1 MGERYN
7 PSMTWHFTKMHGAG
21 NDFIVLDGVR
31 QEIRLTAERARKL
44 AHRQFGIGADQI
56 LLVERPTRADAD
68 FRYRIFNADGGEVEH
83 CGNGARCFV
92 RFVHE
97 QGLTDRN
104 PVRAEICTGIIVL
117 NEQDD
122 GEVSVDMGRTSFE
135 PAAVPFDPTGL
146 TPRPDGQDSLWP
158 LDVSVPG
165 EPEKTVW
172 VSVVGISNPHAVQ
185 VVDNVDTAPVAGIGP
200 RVESHPR
207 FPRRVNA
214 GFMQIVDRHDIRLR
228 VYERGAGETLACGTG
243 ACAAVAAGIRRGLL
257 DSPVRV
263 QTRGGVLTIAW
274 DGEQLLMTG
283 PAVTVF
289 EGTIDIDRL
298 LG

>member
-1 MGERYN
+1 
-7 PSMTWHFTKMHGAG
+7 MTWHFTKMHGAG
-21 NDFIVLDGVR
+21 NDFVVLDGVR
-31 QEIRLTAERARKL
+31 QDIRLTPERARKL

-56 LLVERPTRADAD
+56 LLVERPTRSDAD

-122 GEVSVDMGRTSFE
+122 GEVSVDMGRTSFD
-135 PAAVPFDPTGL
+135 PAAVPFDPAGL
-146 TPRPDGQDSLWP
+146 TPRREGADDVWP
-158 LDVSVPG
+158 LDVSAPG
-165 EPEKTVW
+165 EAERIVW
-172 VSVVGISNPHAVQ
+172 VSAVGISNPHAVL
-185 VVDNVDTAPVAGIGP
+185 VVDDVDAAPVASVGP

-214 GFMQIVDRHDIRLR
+214 GFMQVVGRHDIRLR

-257 DSPVRV
+257 ESPVRV

-289 EGTIDIDRL
+289 EGTVDVDRL